1 MGPDAQYVGKV
12 GFLFNWLKRGGK
24 KNTIFISGNLLLNA
38 YLTFFSPP
46 PPFSL
51 LFYNSLQKEQA
62 VLLHIIHV
70 PPTTPNPLSSDVK
83 YSGLICKGV

>member
-24 KNTIFISGNLLLNA
+24 KREKKHYFYLRELAFKCLLDIFLP
-38 YLTFFSPP
+38 PP

-62 VLLHIIHV
+62 V
-70 PPTTPNPLSSDVK
+70 
-83 YSGLICKGV
+83 